1 MDSRIAKSVD
11 FPQSVCTSYGIHSQ
25 NRDHSVDIGKIRYS
39 EPSVRKSYYFS
50 DIRNS
55 DVVVKCY

>member
-25 NRDHSVDIGKIRYS
+25 NRDHSVDTGKIRYS
-39 EPSVRKSYYFS
+39 EPSVRKDTILVRLGTLVELKLS
-50 DIRNS
+50 
-55 DVVVKCY
+55 